1 MNKYARR
8 HCRALVITNPC
19 NILCYV
25 LRKYAT
31 DFPDEN
37 FSCLSRL
44 DQNRSVS
51 QLASKI
57 GCYKSD
63 IKNVFVWGNHNPTMY
78 PDVNLGTVKGVKIT
92 EVLKDETW
100 IEKKFIPTVC

>member
-1 MNKYARR
+1 MNKYAHR

-37 FSCLSRL
+37 FSCLCRL

-51 QLASKI
+51 QLAKKI
-57 GCYKSD
+57 GCHMSE
-63 IKNVFVWGNHNPTMY
+63 IKNVFVWGNHNPTVY
-78 PDVNLGTVKGVKIT
+78 PDV
-92 EVLKDETW
+92 
-100 IEKKFIPTVC
+100 F